1 MCWLLI
7 MSLVMTIVLSSFPE
21 ASGGICKSRG
31 TARPI
36 KKSIGETVRF
46 LCHANF
52 QCEGSTYNFT
62 HYNHTT
68 GEADLTHQGSHT
80 YSWTITSLSDAGDYC
95 CSKQCDVDQHQCC
108 TTVEVPPVI
117 EWTLPEAVVAN
128 TSVTGSCRA
137 TGYPRP
143 SVSVMNTCD
152 YQYQYNVIDEYTSEV
167 VFTIKSVTKKCQHI
181 YCYTSSSVD
190 TRKVL
195 LAENVSCVND
205 KDTAAVV

>member
-7 MSLVMTIVLSSFPE
+7 LSLVMSIVLSSFQE
-21 ASGGICKSRG
+21 ASAGICKSRG
-31 TARPI
+31 TAQPI
-36 KKSIGETVRF
+36 KRSIGETVQF
-46 LCHANF
+46 LCPHF
-52 QCEGSTYNFT
+52 GCGGSTYNFT
-62 HYNHTT
+62 HYNTA
-68 GEADLTHQGSHT
+68 GEADLIHQGSHT
-80 YSWTITSLSDAGDYC
+80 YSWTISSLSDAGDYC
-95 CSKQCDVDQHQCC
+95 CSKQCDVDQRQCC
-108 TTVEVPPVI
+108 ITVEVPPVI
-117 EWTLPEAVVAN
+117 EWTLPEAVVEN

-143 SVSVMNTCD
+143 SVGVINTCN

-167 VFTIKSVTKKCQHI
+167 VFTIKSITKKCQHI

-205 KDTAAVV
+205 KDTSAAVV